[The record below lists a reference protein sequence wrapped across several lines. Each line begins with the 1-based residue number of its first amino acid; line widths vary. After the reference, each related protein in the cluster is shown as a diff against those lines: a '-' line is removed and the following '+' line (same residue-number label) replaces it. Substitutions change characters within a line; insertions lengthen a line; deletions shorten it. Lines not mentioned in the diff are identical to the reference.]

1 MFKGCTPVYGKPEVE
16 YDLNDPADRDKLGI
30 ADDGKFADGYCH
42 FQNCTWMVE
51 ERKGAYHIKVAIEQ
65 LESTVRQ
72 LLASGRKVTMVVI
85 RMKGPSRNEL
95 RRFTVD
101 KKSRN
106 VRLGNTAKEIRIP
119 GVDSPVKVI
128 YENDLQ
134 KNIEDLR
141 GNNWVSAL
149 A

>member
-1 MFKGCTPVYGKPEVE
+1 MSL
-16 YDLNDPADRDKLGI
+16 D
-30 ADDGKFADGYCH
+30 
-42 FQNCTWMVE
+42 
-51 ERKGAYHIKVAIEQ
+51 
-65 LESTVRQ
+65 
-72 LLASGRKVTMVVI
+72 VI
-85 RMKGPSRNEL
+85 RMRGPSRNEL

-128 YENDLQ
+128 YEDDLQ